1 MIWIK
6 SEDVILIHSK
16 IIHSTG
22 GIDGLRDR
30 AGLEAAVAAPFQSFA
45 GQDFFPSDLEK
56 IARLGY
62 GLAANHAFLD
72 GSHDDTASLNMEWV
86 SAFITSGR
94 TGRYVHCNR
103 RRKS

>member
-30 AGLEAAVAAPFQSFA
+30 AGLEAAVAAPFQPLP
-45 GQDFFPSDLEK
+45 GKTFFHLILK
-56 IARLGY
+56 KL
-62 GLAANHAFLD
+62 LAWDMALLPTMPF
-72 GSHDDTASLNMEWV
+72 
-86 SAFITSGR
+86 
-94 TGRYVHCNR
+94 
-103 RRKS
+103 